1 MTRAGSAR
9 ASLLSQTQALL
20 HAQSAQALAAIRDA
34 VGAAAAGFQ
43 DHGTVQIP
51 MPAVLASAE
60 KPGK

>member
-1 MTRAGSAR
+1 MNHFNVFTDK
-9 ASLLSQTQALL
+9 
-20 HAQSAQALAAIRDA
+20 LAAIRDA

-51 MPAVLASAE
+51 LPAVLASAE